1 MREKLIYSTMETT
14 KTLSRIYKIRKFEDR
29 HLLERYS
36 FPQMQAEIDFSVP
49 IPELKQIKFFEDCSS
64 GVMKNVLDEIG
75 NYINENFV
83 NEFEDSY

>member
-1 MREKLIYSTMETT
+1 METT
-14 KTLSRIYKIRKFEDR
+14 RPLSRIYKIRKLEDR
-29 HLLERYS
+29 HLLERYI

-49 IPELKQIKFFEDCSS
+49 VPELKQIEFLEDCSS
-64 GVMKNVLDEIG
+64 TVMKNVIDEIG

>member
-1 MREKLIYSTMETT
+1 METT
-14 KTLSRIYKIRKFEDR
+14 QQLSRIYKIRKFEDR
-29 HLLERYS
+29 HLLERNN

-49 IPELKQIKFFEDCSS
+49 VPELTQIKFFEDCRSM
-64 GVMKNVLDEIG
+64 VMKNVIDEIG